1 MILMVVSVSACPCL
15 QVENVRM
22 IDRYNAKNPV
32 VGNLYVT
39 TTHLIFAYPESNKE
53 TWVSGVATDSIYN
66 LY

>member
-1 MILMVVSVSACPCL
+1 MILMVVFVCPCL

-53 TWVSGVATDSIYN
+53 TWVSGVATDSIYY
-66 LY
+66 LFLC